1 MDIQGILGVVG
12 AIVSITVL
20 AGGIVV
26 FFKGSY
32 NKARIEALRQ
42 DLTDEKS
49 RNESMR
55 RRVEEDHAKMQV
67 MEGDIVHL
75 KDENQMLREMVTQR
89 AEVERL
95 TGLFMDAIQEVMHE
109 LKAIREER
117 EQ

>member
-1 MDIQGILGVVG
+1 MDIQGVLGVVG

-42 DLTDEKS
+42 DLADEKS
-49 RNESMR
+49 RNETMR
-55 RRVEEDHAKMQV
+55 RQVEEDHAAMLV
-67 MEGDIVHL
+67 MEGDIGHL
-75 KDENQMLREMVTQR
+75 KDENVMLREMVTQR

-95 TGLFMDAIQEVMHE
+95 TGLFMDAIQEVMQE
-109 LKAIREER
+109 LKAIRAER
-117 EQ
+117 HE